1 MSKEK
6 KRYYWVDLLKIL
18 ACFLVVI
25 NHTGGYLLE
34 FAGTSNFGTSLFY
47 MIEFVICKIGVPL
60 FIMISGFLLLERN
73 NNFCDIGK
81 KIFRVF
87 VPLFLLSALVYF
99 KANGFGI
106 SEVGDFI
113 VQFLSDPLMVP
124 FWYLYMLIGLY
135 LVTPFL
141 QKMVSKFEVKDYLYF
156 IIICLII
163 PSILPVISAY
173 LPVSFSSNFTLA
185 LLPICVGYYVAGLY
199 LSKVPLNKK
208 YRNIAI
214 TSMIVFFGT
223 FLCSMLVPYI
233 IDGEIAYTLDTWNYI
248 TAVIPALSI
257 FYLFRYY
264 AKYFHF

>member
-113 VQFLSDPLMVP
+113 VQFLV
-124 FWYLYMLIGLY
+124 
-135 LVTPFL
+135 
-141 QKMVSKFEVKDYLYF
+141 
-156 IIICLII
+156 
-163 PSILPVISAY
+163 IL
-173 LPVSFSSNFTLA
+173 
-185 LLPICVGYYVAGLY
+185 
-199 LSKVPLNKK
+199 
-208 YRNIAI
+208 
-214 TSMIVFFGT
+214 
-223 FLCSMLVPYI
+223 
-233 IDGEIAYTLDTWNYI
+233 
-248 TAVIPALSI
+248 
-257 FYLFRYY
+257 
-264 AKYFHF
+264 